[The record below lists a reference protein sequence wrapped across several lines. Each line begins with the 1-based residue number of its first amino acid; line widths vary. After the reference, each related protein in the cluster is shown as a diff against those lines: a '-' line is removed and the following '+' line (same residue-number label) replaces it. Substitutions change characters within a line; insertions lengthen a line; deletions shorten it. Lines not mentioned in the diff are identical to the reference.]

1 MAVQLAMIAASVC
14 LLLAGLARSQD
25 AMCCD
30 QARDFPTCRE
40 ACEQLTSAK
49 SESRLK
55 HLFHMLPVYCLDSL
69 VNFWE
74 CINSTLPGVSRRPQ
88 GWVGLGCCEL
98 AITSDCRLMCRQA
111 TSTNDITSLC
121 RRDYEAALYHCVY
134 RNEMGLTCCGQAGRH
149 ANCREV
155 CQAVFRTD
163 SAPSSGQLHAV
174 QTYCKGLSPAVLR
187 CVENYTNS
195 YPAHNPRDSLHC
207 CARAGDTACE
217 TACKN
222 VLVAK
227 VSEQEMVEGLIKG
240 CGRQPLPQDPLW
252 QCFLAN
258 ARDFSNGHPI
268 HGTTPMGLDGA
279 KLQCCSRAVSVVCR
293 DLCVALFSTNWKG
306 SQSWVEFERK
316 CEYLPQEGA
325 MTACLSDVRE
335 PCHLGCKELKFCT
348 NFNYRPTELF
358 RGCNMQA
365 DQGAQSDMNMWTRG
379 VIQMPF
385 LNIPV
390 HDIHHCLP
398 DTWKAIACVLH
409 IKPCHGAS
417 PALICRSDCVNIL
430 KRCGDTSR
438 FMQGHT
444 AESICDILSPSDNPE
459 ECIPLNQ
466 YLVSAN
472 TGKNTGV
479 FGRGDKSRETA
490 VADWE
495 EIVHPCNPDPCPSG
509 ELCEVNR
516 NGCLPGEDCTP
527 FYCLASCK
535 LGEASDFLVPHN
547 GRVRLPEASGDPG
560 CYHLCKCG
568 IGGWLESCVET
579 PCVDV
584 QRACI
589 VGGQRRPHGSHF
601 HIDCNFCTCFAG
613 ELICTGRQ
621 CLMEHSSYE
630 DRQRFTG
637 LPCNCADHFVPVCAV
652 TGRTY
657 PSACLARCSG
667 LSNTQIT
674 YGSCNKHNPC
684 SSQPCPS
691 NQRCVLHQR
700 VCLTSPTRA
709 DCPQYKCIPRRT
721 CEKTPPEPV
730 CDTTH
735 NEFPSL
741 CALYAQG
748 RTLAYSGHC
757 QAACAPSLGSICGHD
772 GETYSSMC
780 AAHTHRVTVD
790 YHGQCQ
796 AVGLLTVHGGD
807 PECHTVSCFPLPH
820 AGCKP
825 IIPPGACCPICG
837 GMLRLLWSREQ
848 MDALSKVAAPE
859 PLTLHDVLEALR
871 RYVSVLQCD
880 AYGYLSIEGDIVVL
894 VLPIDPQPTALQI
907 KACSK
912 EAEKIGALVNSAS
925 PVLVSHVPLSALAH
939 AEVLISGGGYSA
951 ASPTSPTPALGLYL
965 LTPLILCLLS

>member
-1 MAVQLAMIAASVC
+1 
-14 LLLAGLARSQD
+14 
-25 AMCCD
+25 
-30 QARDFPTCRE
+30 
-40 ACEQLTSAK
+40 
-49 SESRLK
+49 
-55 HLFHMLPVYCLDSL
+55 
-69 VNFWE
+69 
-74 CINSTLPGVSRRPQ
+74 
-88 GWVGLGCCEL
+88 
-98 AITSDCRLMCRQA
+98 
-111 TSTNDITSLC
+111 
-121 RRDYEAALYHCVY
+121 
-134 RNEMGLTCCGQAGRH
+134 
-149 ANCREV
+149 V

-207 CARAGDTACE
+207 CARAGDKACE

-222 VLVAK
+222 VLVTK

-240 CGRQPLPQDPLW
+240 CGRQPLPQDPL
-252 QCFLAN
+252 C
-258 ARDFSNGHPI
+258 
-268 HGTTPMGLDGA
+268 
-279 KLQCCSRAVSVVCR
+279 VVCR
-293 DLCVALFSTNWKG
+293 DLCVTLFSTNWES

-335 PCHLGCKELKFCT
+335 PCHLGCKELKYCT

-444 AESICDILSPSDNPE
+444 AESICDILSPSDDPE
-459 ECIPLNQ
+459 QCIPLDQ
-466 YLVSAN
+466 YL
-472 TGKNTGV
+472 
-479 FGRGDKSRETA
+479 GDTLTTLIL
-490 VADWE
+490 E

-516 NGCLPGEDCTP
+516 KGCLPGEDCTP
-527 FYCLASCK
+527 FFCLASCK

-547 GRVRLPEASGDPG
+547 GRVRMPEASGDPG

-601 HIDCNFCTCFAG
+601 HIDCNLCTCFAG

-657 PSACLARCSG
+657 PSACLARCTG

-684 SSQPCPS
+684 SLKPCPS

-700 VCLTSPTRA
+700 VCLTSPTKA
-709 DCPQYKCIPRRT
+709 DCPQYECISRRG

-735 NEFPSL
+735 NEFTSL
-741 CALYAQG
+741 CALSAQG
-748 RTLAYSGHC
+748 RKLAYSGPC
-757 QAACAPSLGSICGHD
+757 QAACAPSIGSVCGHD
-772 GETYSSMC
+772 GETYSSVC
-780 AAHTHRVTVD
+780 AAHAHRVTVD

-796 AVGLLTVHGGD
+796 AVGLLTLHGGD
-807 PECHTVSCFPLPH
+807 PECHTVSCFPLPQ

-848 MDALSKVAAPE
+848 MDALSKVK
-859 PLTLHDVLEALR
+859 DI
-871 RYVSVLQCD
+871 C
-880 AYGYLSIEGDIVVL
+880 SIEGDIVVL

-907 KACSK
+907 AACSK

-939 AEVLISGGGYSA
+939 AEVLISGGGYSTA
-951 ASPTSPTPALGLYL
+951 PPTSPTSGLGLYL
-965 LTPLILCLLS
+965 LAPLVLGLLR